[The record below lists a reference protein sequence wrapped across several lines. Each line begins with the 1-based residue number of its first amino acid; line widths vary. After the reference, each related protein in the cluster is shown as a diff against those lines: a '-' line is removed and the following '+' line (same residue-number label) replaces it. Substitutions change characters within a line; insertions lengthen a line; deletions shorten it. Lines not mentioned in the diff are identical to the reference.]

1 MKNATEIK
9 ECINKEIKTYEN
21 TKRIFTSELWIIYCK
36 LWTLLKN
43 KDVVYSGAR
52 FYKVMK
58 IACEV
63 YELMEEESK

>member
-1 MKNATEIK
+1 MELLKLKDMKET
-9 ECINKEIKTYEN
+9 KTCKDSKQ
-21 TKRIFTSELWIIYCK
+21 TFTNELWNIYCK
-36 LWTLLKN
+36 LWNLLEN
-43 KDVVYSGAR
+43 KDIVYSGAR